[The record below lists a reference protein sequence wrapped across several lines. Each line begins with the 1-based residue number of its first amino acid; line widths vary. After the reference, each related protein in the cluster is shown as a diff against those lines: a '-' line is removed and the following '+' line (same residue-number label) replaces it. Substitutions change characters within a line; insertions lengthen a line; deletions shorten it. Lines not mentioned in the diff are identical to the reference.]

1 MKKFF
6 KFIKTNRK
14 ARIFSVT
21 IVSIA
26 TLFLIVNYGRYV
38 KDIIDNYITRTQRFY
53 FNSDKLTTDCKEFE
67 INYWPGVDPYPI
79 NIQLNSMDNNLRV
92 APIDIDYTVTC
103 SPTMGLRCD
112 LSQTRGT
119 IDDSGVDSFVVTAIP
134 DAIFDSGDTV
144 SLTVKAKA
152 SEPFE
157 KELCADFV
165 FVVGDYGLSYKIE
178 DEANSPYL
186 EAIISNTV
194 DYYKV
199 IEPFGEN
206 NEYYVGRQI
215 SASLYEE
222 LTPAEQAK
230 CASALITLSFDPTVV
245 RLDMTNYYYQNKR
258 SQVIDQI
265 GGFDYV
271 KEFTFA
277 VKPQT
282 SVAIKFYKLQ
292 RSNDYT
298 YPLGNNPQIVQFSAE

>member
-1 MKKFF
+1 M
-6 KFIKTNRK
+6 
-14 ARIFSVT
+14 S

-53 FNSDKLTTDCKEFE
+53 FNSDKLTPDGKEFE

-79 NIQLNSMDNNLRV
+79 NIQVNSMDNNLRV
-92 APIDIDYTVTC
+92 APIDINYEITC
-103 SPTMGLRCD
+103 TPTSGLRCE
-112 LSQTRGT
+112 LSQTSGT
-119 IDDSGVDSFVVTAIP
+119 IDDSGEDSFVVTAIP
-134 DAIFDSGDTV
+134 TAIFEDGDEV
-144 SLTVKAKA
+144 SLTVTATA

-157 KELCADFV
+157 KELSATFV
-165 FVVGDYGLSYKIE
+165 FVVGDYGLSYRIE
-178 DEANSPYL
+178 DEADSPYL

-199 IEPFGEN
+199 IEAFGEN
-206 NEYYVGRQI
+206 NEYYVGREI
-215 SASLYEE
+215 SSSLYDT
-222 LTPAEQAK
+222 LTPEQQAK
-230 CASALITLSFDPTVV
+230 CASALITLSFDPAEV
-245 RLDMTNYYYQNKR
+245 RLDMTNYYYQNRKSR
-258 SQVIDQI
+258 VIQQLD
-265 GGFDYV
+265 GFDYV

-298 YPLGNNPQIVQFSAE
+298 FPLGSNPEVVHFSAE